1 MGSHYRGQC
10 RNHGSNKSVPL
21 RSDTSSSAPLHCA
34 DINGLGLVLA
44 CIAHAHAHAHNACP
58 MHVQYPLQTISACS
72 MHVQYPLQAHS
83 QATAAAATGPSAG
96 APSAAAAAA
105 APSQQVGHGC
115 IIMFM
120 CMFTCMH
127 ACMHATFVQQACMP
141 LCATSMAFP
150 MSRADGQHIKSD
162 SAHAWSQ
169 CQHMTYQPVP
179 AHATTSFTAAT
190 VVRSAQGQHAAAPQ
204 RQRAAPSHV

>member
-1 MGSHYRGQC
+1 MYPCTHIQVW
-10 RNHGSNKSVPL
+10 SNE
-21 RSDTSSSAPLHCA
+21 C
-34 DINGLGLVLA
+34 GLGLVLA
-44 CIAHAHAHAHNACP
+44 CIAHAHTHAHNACP
-58 MHVQYPLQTISACS
+58 MHDQYLLQIISACS
-72 MHVQYPLQAHS
+72 MHVAMHVQYPLQAHS
-83 QATAAAATGPSAG
+83 QATAEAATAAATTGPSAG

-105 APSQQVGHGC
+105 ASSPQVGHGC

-120 CMFTCMH
+120 FMFTCMR
-127 ACMHATFVQQACMP
+127 ACMHATTVLHACIP

-169 CQHMTYQPVP
+169 CQHMLTYQPVP

-204 RQRAAPSHV
+204 RQRAAPSHF